1 MIENE
6 NNRQDK
12 LDNYFLDEQKRIFE
26 IARNTQFSLWN
37 ALLSLNAIIITVF
50 TGLLSL
56 KDLSNRCLLLS
67 IISISV
73 LSALLILIN
82 FILTKRY
89 YFDHYKKYPDLLKT
103 YSPMEEIELQTTH
116 NAKSK
121 KSENIH
127 TFIDTSERTSIIL
140 LIIELILIVVFAFI

>member
-1 MIENE
+1 MIETE

-73 LSALLILIN
+73 LSAILILIN
-82 FILTKRY
+82 FIVMKVF
-89 YFDHYKKYPDLLKT
+89 YFNHSENYLNKIAQYNQMTETDLQENH
-103 YSPMEEIELQTTH
+103 SS
-116 NAKSK
+116 KSK
-121 KSENIH
+121 DIENTHKFINISELV
-127 TFIDTSERTSIIL
+127 SICL
-140 LIIELILIVVFAFI
+140 VIIELILIVSLVFI